1 MGIDFVDYYFI
12 PSATGAGLNA
22 FFELPVAIKVVLE
35 NMLRFEGGGVLH

>member
-22 FFELPVAIKVVLE
+22 FSELPVAIKVVLE